1 MNHETILQHSQWR
14 NTSTIVLRFSYNEM
28 YWIGYGHKLRVPLIY
43 KLANASTLI
52 FAFSLKMKLK
62 DAYLSSQ
69 ICSSWPGVQV
79 AKVLLLLFF
88 CFLTWKVRLL
98 AFLRWND
105 FRCCRLWAGS
115 QFGQTCS
122 SWRRCPLLS
131 ATAPEICHWVT
142 ALNSESVGASRL
154 LLLRWCNRT
163 GRRLSH
169 VRSCTISSV
178 TTYYTTDSVIKD
190 RAPGPQVLDVK

>member
-1 MNHETILQHSQWR
+1 MNHETILQHPQWR

-105 FRCCRLWAGS
+105 FRCCRFWAGS
-115 QFGQTCS
+115 QFVEVDEGV
-122 SWRRCPLLS
+122 RCFQRLHARFATEWLLS
-131 ATAPEICHWVT
+131 IRSRWVPAAFSFSADVT
-142 ALNSESVGASRL
+142 GPAGGFHTWGAAQYQASL
-154 LLLRWCNRT
+154 L
-163 GRRLSH
+163 
-169 VRSCTISSV
+169 
-178 TTYYTTDSVIKD
+178 TTQPT
-190 RAPGPQVLDVK
+190 P